1 MQRNNAE
8 PATAQTKP
16 VAPKI
21 WYAPYLAGATGAVIE
36 TVTLHGFDTAAKRLQ
51 KNKGKLFSWHGVMS
65 FGSMSGISQSWQVLQ
80 SNGRSNV
87 AALNQVIFREQA
99 SASLAKRWVSLY
111 PGVGVGAGYKVIQRA
126 YKLGCQSKLQAYLE
140 SQHQFADHFGKYKK
154 DWLAGISG
162 AMVGAGEVF
171 LLPLDILKVKMQTR
185 GATDQPKSFLTVW
198 RQENPYKGISV
209 TVPRNMIGSFSFFGV
224 RQVMKSNGVDKDIA
238 NAAGTV
244 VSIVVPAPFDV
255 IKTRMQAGS
264 VPMRARDA
272 FRMTFKEEGFSALF
286 KGAIA
291 KVMTQGPKV
300 FVCFA
305 VAERVEHAIPGWVQS
320 VKEALQRWRDKQSS
334 ETARLNHSLLFFQRA
349 RTVDPAVEKTPVQK
363 ADKWGPGPR

>member
-1 MQRNNAE
+1 MQRNDGH
-8 PATAQTKP
+8 PAPTQKTP
-16 VAPKI
+16 APAI

-51 KNKGKLFSWHGVMS
+51 KNKGKVLSWNGVVS
-65 FGSMSGISQSWQVLQ
+65 FGSMRGVSQSWQVLQ
-80 SNGRSNV
+80 ANALTNAS
-87 AALNQVIFREQA
+87 ALNKIIFREQA
-99 SASLAKRWVSLY
+99 NAGLFKKWFSMY

-140 SQHQFADHFGKYKK
+140 NQHEFAAQFGRHKK

-162 AMVGAGEVF
+162 AMVGAGEVV
-171 LLPLDILKVKMQTR
+171 LLPLDILKVKLQTKN
-185 GATDQPKSFLTVW
+185 AADQAKSFLTIW
-198 RQENPYKGISV
+198 RQENPFKGISV

-224 RQVMKSNGVDKDIA
+224 RQVLKSHDVNKDVA

-244 VSIVVPAPFDV
+244 VSIVAPAPFDV

-264 VPMRARDA
+264 VSTRARDA
-272 FRMTFKEEGFSALF
+272 FALTVKEEGVSALY

-291 KVMTQGPKV
+291 KVLTQGPKV

-305 VAERVEHAIPGWVQS
+305 VAERVEHYIPDWIQS
-320 VKEALQRWRDKQSS
+320 IKEAWLRWQGKQPI
-334 ETARLNHSLLFFQRA
+334 EGVRLSHSPLFFA
-349 RTVDPAVEKTPVQK
+349 HTPKVDATKEKTPATQY
-363 ADKWGPGPR
+363 DRWGPGPH